1 MRRDCQY
8 LSECRNEI
16 KGFAILWVVLFHA
29 RLGLEGWAY
38 QLQRIGYGGVDLF
51 FFLSGYGL
59 CHSLQKDADLGR
71 YLMRRAR
78 RLLPAYVPFCLV
90 WLAVMLPMYGAGMAA
105 SVRIAA
111 GNLSMLG
118 FFADIPLLINWYPG
132 GLALCIFAAPVF
144 YAALRPG
151 RRYALRAAALLSALF
166 AAGLAFVGEDTYMAV
181 ARLPVF
187 ALGMLFAKAKGEDGK
202 GASIGV
208 LAACGIAGLAA
219 LFFCL
224 SRFTDQTLCDYA
236 LYWHPFVLI
245 VPALCVGLG
254 WLFAHAPGAARAP
267 FAALGAASFEI
278 FLCNAWVELA
288 GKRFGLCQT
297 PAQWA
302 LWSLA
307 SLAAGLAYHVA
318 VRAAMR
324 KKSEKSG

>member
-1 MRRDCQY
+1 MRRECRY
-8 LSECRNEI
+8 FSECRNEI

-29 RLGLEGWAY
+29 RLGLEGWVY

-59 CHSLQKDADLGR
+59 CHSLQRDADLGR

-90 WLAVMLPMYGAGMAA
+90 WLIVMLPLYGAGLTT

-132 GLALCIFAAPVF
+132 GLALCVFAAPLF

-151 RRYALRAAALLSALF
+151 RRYELRAAALLLALF
-166 AAGLAFVGEDTYMAV
+166 ASGLAFVGQDTYMAV

-187 ALGMLFAKAKGEDGK
+187 ALGMLFAKGEEKNGK
-202 GASIGV
+202 TAPAAV
-208 LAACGIAGLAA
+208 LAVCGIAGLAA

-224 SRFTDQTLCDYA
+224 SRFSDQMLCDYA
-236 LYWHPFVLI
+236 LYWHPFALI
-245 VPALCVGLG
+245 APALCAGLG
-254 WLFAHAPGAARAP
+254 WLFAHAPGAARVP

-297 PAQWA
+297 PVQWA

-307 SLAAGLAYHVA
+307 SLAAGLLYH
-318 VRAAMR
+318 AALLGVMR